1 MPPISEQLGGPAV
14 VTPELHAALAAAEI
28 HDMAVRMLQYQ
39 CATCTGQFDE
49 STVEA
54 VLKRAAAN
62 THGQAITPELEAAV
76 RMARIR
82 DEAMALLVYH
92 CETCKGTFDE
102 ETYEAVIARAAA
114 NAHGEAITPLL
125 ERAIGARAAR

>member
-1 MPPISEQLGGPAV
+1 
-14 VTPELHAALAAAEI
+14 
-28 HDMAVRMLQYQ
+28 
-39 CATCTGQFDE
+39 
-49 STVEA
+49 

-92 CETCKGTFDE
+92 CGTCKNQFDE
-102 ETYEAVIARAAA
+102 ETYEAVIKRAAA
-114 NAHGEAITPLL
+114 NAHGEAITPTI
-125 ERAIGARAAR
+125 ATARG

>member
-1 MPPISEQLGGPAV
+1 
-14 VTPELHAALAAAEI
+14 
-28 HDMAVRMLQYQ
+28 
-39 CATCTGQFDE
+39 
-49 STVEA
+49 

-92 CETCKGTFDE
+92 CGTCKNQFDE
-102 ETYEAVIARAAA
+102 ETYEAVIKRAAA
-114 NAHGEAITPLL
+114 NTHGEAITPTI
-125 ERAIGARAAR
+125 EAAIATARG

>member
-1 MPPISEQLGGPAV
+1 MPPITEQLGSPAV

-28 HDMAVRMLQYQ
+28 HDAAMRMLVYH
-39 CATCTGQFDE
+39 CETCTGQFDE

-62 THGQAITPELEAAV
+62 THGEAITPELEAAV

-82 DEAMALLVYH
+82 DEAKALLMYH
-92 CETCKGTFDE
+92 CESCKNAFDE
-102 ETYEAVIARAAA
+102 ETYEAVIKRAAA

-125 ERAIGARAAR
+125 ERAIASRPAA

>member
-1 MPPISEQLGGPAV
+1 MPSISEQLGSPVV
-14 VTPELHAALAAAEI
+14 VTPQLEAALAAARI
-28 HDMAVRMLQYQ
+28 HDDAMRMLVYQ

-62 THGQAITPELEAAV
+62 EHGQAITPELEAAV

-82 DEAMALLVYH
+82 DEAAALLVYH
-92 CETCKGTFDE
+92 CGTCKGSFDE
-102 ETYEAVIARAAA
+102 ETYEAVIKRAAA

-125 ERAIGARAAR
+125 EQALAA

>member
-1 MPPISEQLGGPAV
+1 MRTISEQLGSPVV
-14 VTPELHAALAAAEI
+14 VTPRLQAALAAAGM
-28 HDMAVRMLQYQ
+28 HDEAVRMLAYH
-39 CATCTGQFDE
+39 CETCTGQFDE

-62 THGQAITPELEAAV
+62 EHGEAITPELEAAV

-82 DEAMALLVYH
+82 DEAAALLVYH
-92 CETCKGTFDE
+92 CGTCKGSFDE

-114 NAHGEAITPLL
+114 NGHGEAITPLL
-125 ERAIGARAAR
+125 ERALAA